1 MMAELN
7 LDPVA
12 PLKIEPEKNILQKA
26 GDFITNRYS
35 KEIGKAKEFMD
46 VVNTP
51 GEFKRR
57 LTAKNVRETLPQ
69 ALLDTLKTYAAEKYG
84 VVNAATMGAPDAMVG
99 AISRASGS
107 DAYKKLKEFKKENA
121 LASDYGT
128 LGGTVASML
137 VPGGTGYTKAGE
149 AAGKL
154 GLKGAA
160 AGLGKLGSIA
170 SGATKLGKG
179 ANLLGRVG
187 GAIGK
192 GALLGAEQAIPRGIM
207 ESIETGNVG
216 KAAGNAAL
224 GVGLGGALGGG
235 MQFLGEGLKGVGG
248 LASKFAQSKGM
259 IKAPGGIKGLAQ
271 EGAEAL
277 GKGKADLSYITD
289 PLEEK
294 LLKDTIKGR
303 LPDLNTSTLNKGLKA
318 YARKLGVDPSGYVR
332 TQGKAAL
339 ESLLGIMDTYGVRN
353 IDDMQDLMEGAGG
366 LFNKAYDKAAQ
377 AGVTPAAILAPAM
390 DAGGEIAEFAA
401 KYGDDAEGIIG
412 PIMKQ
417 VGDAPDIR
425 TAKASLDRLM
435 RFVRKNPKMQETMAG
450 FDAPDL
456 LATLKTKLDDA
467 VVNIDPNLSKAKEL
481 WKGLAPIK
489 ELLARDEI
497 DLPALFSGSPTAE
510 KQALTG
516 AIKNL
521 MTGTGD
527 PAAIAAAAI
536 ASNVGQKAA
545 TGIQQVGGFFKGEI
559 ANLLRKPENLAR
571 LKAGI
576 EGVKKIAGGVGKIG
590 QAAVEVAPRVAGAA
604 PSILSQANEKGPQTA
619 PSDKEAQAAQV
630 SAQEAEASVAPE
642 QAEEAKQEVNSK
654 WADKVAENVQSA
666 YVEYDV
672 ASLGFSYD
680 EFLDA
685 IKKVTNDF
693 EPTISAE
700 IVFPDK
706 SERTAF
712 LKDYERA
719 LQYKAVDVSSALTPG
734 GFFPSEGH
742 KAGKAQLTDFVAR
755 VAGQD
760 PMLMDKKKKKAIDA
774 MINRVAAMKGSQAEK
789 QSALLRELQMSYG
802 IDFRRLSD
810 LGLLGVA

>member
-1 MMAELN
+1 
-7 LDPVA
+7 
-12 PLKIEPEKNILQKA
+12 
-26 GDFITNRYS
+26 
-35 KEIGKAKEFMD
+35 
-46 VVNTP
+46 
-51 GEFKRR
+51 
-57 LTAKNVRETLPQ
+57 
-69 ALLDTLKTYAAEKYG
+69 
-84 VVNAATMGAPDAMVG
+84 
-99 AISRASGS
+99 
-107 DAYKKLKEFKKENA
+107 
-121 LASDYGT
+121 
-128 LGGTVASML
+128 
-137 VPGGTGYTKAGE
+137 
-149 AAGKL
+149 
-154 GLKGAA
+154 
-160 AGLGKLGSIA
+160 
-170 SGATKLGKG
+170 
-179 ANLLGRVG
+179 
-187 GAIGK
+187 
-192 GALLGAEQAIPRGIM
+192 
-207 ESIETGNVG
+207 
-216 KAAGNAAL
+216 
-224 GVGLGGALGGG
+224 
-235 MQFLGEGLKGVGG
+235 
-248 LASKFAQSKGM
+248 
-259 IKAPGGIKGLAQ
+259 
-271 EGAEAL
+271 
-277 GKGKADLSYITD
+277 
-289 PLEEK
+289 
-294 LLKDTIKGR
+294 
-303 LPDLNTSTLNKGLKA
+303 
-318 YARKLGVDPSGYVR
+318 
-332 TQGKAAL
+332 
-339 ESLLGIMDTYGVRN
+339 
-353 IDDMQDLMEGAGG
+353 
-366 LFNKAYDKAAQ
+366 
-377 AGVTPAAILAPAM
+377 
-390 DAGGEIAEFAA
+390 
-401 KYGDDAEGIIG
+401 
-412 PIMKQ
+412 
-417 VGDAPDIR
+417 
-425 TAKASLDRLM
+425 M

-527 PAAIAAAAI
+527 PAAIAAAVI

-590 QAAVEVAPRVAGAA
+590 QAAVEVAPRVAGAV

-619 PSDKEAQAAQV
+619 TSDKEAQAAQV

-672 ASLGFSYD
+672 ATLGFSYD
-680 EFLDA
+680 EFLGA
-685 IKKVTNDF
+685 IKKVTNNF

-706 SERTAF
+706 GERTAF

-719 LQYKAVDVSSALTPG
+719 LQYKAVDVAGALDPNAGGLFGLMGPSAGQRSSR
-734 GFFPSEGH
+734 S
-742 KAGKAQLTDFVAR
+742 QLTDFVAR

-760 PMLMDKKKKKAIDA
+760 PMLMDKKKKKAIES
-774 MINRVAAMKGSQAEK
+774 MVNRVAAMKGSQAEK
-789 QSALLRELQMSYG
+789 QSALLRELQANYG
-802 IDFRRLSD
+802 IDFRRLAD